1 MTDRPN
7 NQWVHCFQKVWE
19 PLTLTIWS
27 RKKKKSKPGRMAI
40 SGIHSCTTI
49 NAWFGRRRHCYGER
63 ELFVSRHLYSVTTFV
78 HSIFCFLFF
87 FFFFLSCQKKAAV
100 EQDKHE
106 VHLKIKSQV
115 QNNKGVFHF
124 LLLEFL
130 VFNFFSVI

>member
-7 NQWVHCFQKVWE
+7 PQGVHCFKKVWE

-27 RKKKKSKPGRMAI
+27 RKKQNKTGRMAI

-49 NAWFGRRRHCYGER
+49 NAWFGRRRHCYGEQ

-78 HSIFCFLFF
+78 HSIFYFL
-87 FFFFLSCQKKAAV
+87 FFFLSCQKKAAV

-106 VHLKIKSQV
+106 VRLKIKSQV